1 MPNALQGLLA
11 DPRGDMRATPR
22 NALMG
27 LLADALT
34 AANDYAKKTDPRM
47 PGGKANPVL
56 GLLADGVS
64 LNSLATTAQRA
75 SYGEPLTNKGKA
87 NVPYLKPE
95 TADALMMAPLSPRNA
110 LAMMGAGMADT
121 GVARAALG
129 AHHFSVLDR
138 ASKGVADDVAD
149 AAFGAG
155 GYVYNTPLRP
165 FENAQATALGMP
177 ATPIAERV
185 FSTRAPVPAS
195 VLASLEATPVSSDA
209 MRGFADELANEGAM
223 AFMHR
228 DGRRFSVVMP
238 SAKQSGKVQLTSYD
252 TKGAIGDSQHE
263 TSGEAIQRLI
273 DAGYSKVLDGKRVE
287 SLMQRVMLR

>member
-11 DPRGDMRATPR
+11 EARPTPR
-22 NALMG
+22 NKLLGLLADYMTQANQFATKMDPRYENKRENQTLG
-27 LLADALT
+27 LLADA
-34 AANDYAKKTDPRM
+34 
-47 PGGKANPVL
+47 
-56 GLLADGVS
+56 VS
-64 LNSLATTAQRA
+64 LGSLAKTADRM
-75 SYGEPLTNKGKA
+75 SYGEPLTNAGKA
-87 NVPYLKPE
+87 NVPLLKPE

-110 LAMMGAGMADT
+110 LAMMGGGMADN
-121 GVARAALG
+121 GAMRAALG

-149 AAFGAG
+149 AAFGAS

-185 FSTRAPVPAS
+185 FSTKAPVPAS

-209 MRGFADELANEGAM
+209 MRGFADELASEGAM

-228 DGRRFSVVMP
+228 DGKRFSVVMP

-273 DAGYSKVLDGKRVE
+273 DAGYSKVLDGKRAE